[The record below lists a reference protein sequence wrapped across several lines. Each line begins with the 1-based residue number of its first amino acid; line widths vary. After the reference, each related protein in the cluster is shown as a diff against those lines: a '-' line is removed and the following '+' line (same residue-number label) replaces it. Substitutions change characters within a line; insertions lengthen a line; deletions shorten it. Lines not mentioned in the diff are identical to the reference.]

1 MEPHLG
7 QWLNLALRWS
17 HVITGVAWI
26 GTSFYFNWLN
36 SRLTPPPAERSEPG
50 VAGELWSV
58 HGGGFYRVVK
68 YTVAPP
74 RLPGTLH
81 WFKWEAYGTWV
92 TGFLLLALIYYAGA
106 ASFLVE
112 PGGGRLS
119 PIAGIAVGI
128 GSLVVSWLVYDALC
142 RSSLGRRPLA
152 LASLLFLL
160 GTALAW
166 GLTRL
171 LSPRAAYIHV
181 GAAIGTIMAAN
192 VLMVIIPAQKAMVGA
207 LAQDRTPDAAR
218 GTQAA
223 LRSLHNNYLTLPVL
237 FIMVSS
243 HYPAT
248 YGHPFNW
255 AILAA
260 LAVIGVGTRHWFN
273 LRNQGR
279 QNAWLLPGAALGLVA
294 LAVVTAPRA
303 PRAPRARSSA
313 VGAGDV
319 ASFADVRVVVA
330 RRCAPCHSSVPTQ
343 AGMPVA
349 PLGVVLDT
357 PDQIRASA
365 PRILAVAVDAQ
376 TMPLGNLTGM
386 TADERALL
394 GSWIRAGAP
403 LR

>member
-1 MEPHLG
+1 MDAHLG

-36 SRLTPPPAERSEPG
+36 SRLAPPPAGRAEPG

-68 YTVAPP
+68 YAVAPAH
-74 RLPGTLH
+74 LPGTLH
-81 WFKWEAYGTWV
+81 WFKWEAYATWL
-92 TGFLLLALIYYAGA
+92 TGFLLLVLIYYVGA
-106 ASFLVE
+106 ASFLID
-112 PGGGRLS
+112 PGARRVA
-119 PIAGIAVGI
+119 PATGIAIGI
-128 GSLVVSWLVYDALC
+128 GTLVMSWLVYDTLC
-142 RSSLGRRPLA
+142 RSRLGTNPLA
-152 LASLLFLL
+152 LSVVLFAL

-192 VLMVIIPAQKAMVGA
+192 VLMVIIPSQKEMVAVMAQG
-207 LAQDRTPDAAR
+207 RPPDATR
-218 GTQAA
+218 GKQAA

-248 YGHPFNW
+248 YGHPLNW
-255 AILAA
+255 AILAG

-279 QNAWLLPGAALGLVA
+279 PNAWLLPGAALGLAA
-294 LAVVTAPRA
+294 LAVLTAPWAHRA
-303 PRAPRARSSA
+303 PSRAADA
-313 VGAGDV
+313 GAT
-319 ASFADVRVVVA
+319 FADVRVIVA
-330 RRCAPCHSSVPTQ
+330 RRCAGCHSSAPTQ
-343 AGMPVA
+343 PGMPVA
-349 PLGVVLDT
+349 PLGVMLDT

-386 TADERALL
+386 TVDERELL
-394 GSWIRAGAP
+394 GRWIRAGAP

>member
-1 MEPHLG
+1 MEAHLG

-36 SRLTPPPAERSEPG
+36 SRLAPPPAGRAEPG

-68 YTVAPP
+68 YVVAPGH
-74 RLPGTLH
+74 LPGTLH
-81 WFKWEAYGTWV
+81 WFKWEAYATWL
-92 TGFLLLALIYYAGA
+92 TGFLLLVLIYYVGA
-106 ASFLVE
+106 ASFLVA
-112 PGGGRLS
+112 PAAGGGRVA
-119 PIAGIAVGI
+119 PAAGIAIGI
-128 GSLVVSWLVYDALC
+128 GTLVMSWLVYDTLC
-142 RSSLGRRPLA
+142 RSRLGTNPLA
-152 LASLLFLL
+152 LSVVLFAL

-192 VLMVIIPAQKAMVGA
+192 VLMVIIPSQKEMVAAMAQGGP
-207 LAQDRTPDAAR
+207 PDATR
-218 GTQAA
+218 GKQAA

-248 YGHPFNW
+248 YGHPLNW
-255 AILAA
+255 AILAG
-260 LAVIGVGTRHWFN
+260 LAVIGVATRHWFN

-279 QNAWLLPGAALGLVA
+279 PNGWLLPGAALGLAA
-294 LAVVTAPRA
+294 LAVLTAPWARRA
-303 PRAPRARSSA
+303 PSSA
-313 VGAGDV
+313 ADAGAT
-319 ASFADVRVVVA
+319 FADVRVIVA
-330 RRCAPCHSSVPTQ
+330 RRCAGCHSSAPTQ
-343 AGMPVA
+343 PGMPVA
-349 PLGVVLDT
+349 PLGVMLDT

-386 TADERALL
+386 TVDERELL
-394 GSWIRAGAP
+394 GRWIRAGAP

>member
-1 MEPHLG
+1 MEAHLG

-36 SRLTPPPAERSEPG
+36 SRLAPPPADRSEPG
-50 VAGELWSV
+50 VTGELWSV

-68 YTVAPP
+68 YSVAPP

-81 WFKWEAYGTWV
+81 WFKWEAYATWV
-92 TGFLLLALIYYAGA
+92 TGFFLLVLIYYAGA

-112 PGGGRLS
+112 PGGGHLS

-128 GSLVVSWLVYDALC
+128 GTLVVSWFVYDALC
-142 RSSLGRRPLA
+142 RSRLGARPLA

-160 GTALAW
+160 GTALSW

-192 VLMVIIPAQKAMVGA
+192 VLMVIIPAQKEMVGA
-207 LAQDRTPDAAR
+207 LAQGRPPDAAR
-218 GTQAA
+218 GKQAA

-248 YGHPFNW
+248 YGHPLNW

-260 LAVIGVGTRHWFN
+260 LAVIGAATRHWFN

-279 QNAWLLPGAALGLVA
+279 RNAWLLPAAVLGLVA
-294 LAVVTAPRA
+294 LAVVTT
-303 PRAPRARSSA
+303 PRARSSA
-313 VGAGDV
+313 VGGAGDV
-319 ASFADVRVVVA
+319 ALFADIRVVVA

-343 AGMPVA
+343 PGMPVA
-349 PLGVVLDT
+349 PLGVMLDT

-386 TADERALL
+386 TSDERALL
-394 GSWIRAGAP
+394 GKWIRSGAP

>member
-1 MEPHLG
+1 VEAHLG

-36 SRLTPPPAERSEPG
+36 SRLAPPPAGRAEPG

-68 YTVAPP
+68 YVVAPGH
-74 RLPGTLH
+74 LPGTLH
-81 WFKWEAYGTWV
+81 WFKWEAYATWL
-92 TGFLLLALIYYAGA
+92 TGFLLLVLIYYVGA
-106 ASFLVE
+106 ASFLVA
-112 PGGGRLS
+112 PAAGGGRVA
-119 PIAGIAVGI
+119 PAAGIAIGI
-128 GSLVVSWLVYDALC
+128 GTLVMSWLVYDTLC
-142 RSSLGRRPLA
+142 RSRLGTNPLA
-152 LASLLFLL
+152 LSVVLFAL

-192 VLMVIIPAQKAMVGA
+192 VLMVIIPSQKEMVAAMAQGGP
-207 LAQDRTPDAAR
+207 PDATR
-218 GTQAA
+218 GKQAA

-248 YGHPFNW
+248 YGHPLNW
-255 AILAA
+255 AILAG
-260 LAVIGVGTRHWFN
+260 LAVIGVATRHWFN

-279 QNAWLLPGAALGLVA
+279 PNGWLLPGAALGLAA
-294 LAVVTAPRA
+294 LAVLTAPW
-303 PRAPRARSSA
+303 ARRVPSSA
-313 VGAGDV
+313 ADAGAT
-319 ASFADVRVVVA
+319 FADVRVIVA
-330 RRCAPCHSSVPTQ
+330 RRCAGCHSSAPTQ
-343 AGMPVA
+343 PGMPVA
-349 PLGVVLDT
+349 PLGVMLDT

-386 TADERALL
+386 TVDERELL
-394 GSWIRAGAP
+394 GRWIRAGAP

>member
-1 MEPHLG
+1 VEAHLG

-36 SRLTPPPAERSEPG
+36 SRLAPPPAGRAEPG

-68 YTVAPP
+68 YAVAPAH
-74 RLPGTLH
+74 LPGTLH
-81 WFKWEAYGTWV
+81 WFKWEAYATWL
-92 TGFLLLALIYYAGA
+92 TGFFLLVLIYYAGA
-106 ASFLVE
+106 ASFLVD
-112 PGGGRLS
+112 PTAGGGRVA
-119 PIAGIAVGI
+119 PAAGIAIGI
-128 GSLVVSWLVYDALC
+128 GTLVMSWLVYDALC
-142 RSSLGRRPLA
+142 RSRLGTNPLA
-152 LASLLFLL
+152 LSVVLFAL

-166 GLTRL
+166 GLTHL

-192 VLMVIIPAQKAMVGA
+192 VLMVIIPSQKEMVAAMAQG
-207 LAQDRTPDAAR
+207 RPPDPTR
-218 GTQAA
+218 GKQAA

-248 YGHPFNW
+248 YGHPLNW
-255 AILAA
+255 AILAG
-260 LAVIGVGTRHWFN
+260 LAVIGVATRHWFN

-279 QNAWLLPGAALGLVA
+279 PNAWLLPAAALGLAA
-294 LAVVTAPRA
+294 LAVLTAPWARRA
-303 PRAPRARSSA
+303 PSSTA
-313 VGAGDV
+313 DAGAT
-319 ASFADVRVVVA
+319 FADVRVIVA
-330 RRCAPCHSSVPTQ
+330 RRCAGCHSSAPTQ
-343 AGMPVA
+343 PGMPVA
-349 PLGVVLDT
+349 PLGVMLDT

-386 TADERALL
+386 TVDERELL
-394 GSWIRAGAP
+394 GRWIRAGAP